1 MNAVYASDKSAKH
14 ESRPISA
21 LKSTYSVCPVCNR
34 QLPAK
39 LMYSERGGA
48 WHLRKICP
56 EHGRF
61 DAVVWRGKTLPEYTP
76 PKETLPPPCP
86 DECGL
91 CERHL
96 QSTCCLLVELTRR
109 CNLHCPICFADAD
122 NNAAD
127 TFKERSPAEWYDIF
141 RQQADEG
148 RTFIQ
153 LSGGEPTVRG
163 DLPEIVAAARKAGC
177 ENIQLNSNGLRLGA
191 EPDFTQRL
199 ADSGLDFVFM
209 QFDGVTDAPYAALR
223 GRPLLREKLAAIDA
237 CDKAN
242 LGVTLVPTIVP
253 GVNDTQIGAILQL
266 GLEHSP
272 AVRGVHYQPVS
283 YFGRYP
289 NSPRNRDRITLPE
302 IMAAIELQTRGLVR
316 RSDLTHSTCDHPRC
330 GFHGDFVVLPNRLA
344 ALTKKAQTRDNADC
358 CCSKPGKVSDEVLR
372 NRKFVARRW
381 KRTGTEDSENALI
394 DTLDGFLSRV
404 KSHGFTVTGMAFQD
418 RYTLDAEQLR
428 RCSLHVYDPDASRVM
443 PFCSYYNK

>member
-1 MNAVYASDKSAKH
+1 M
-14 ESRPISA
+14 
-21 LKSTYSVCPVCNR
+21 LKSTYSVCPVCNKL
-34 QLPAK
+34 LPAK
-39 LMYSERGGA
+39 LVYSERGGA

-61 DAVVWRGKTLPEYTP
+61 DAVTWRGKNLPPYTP
-76 PKETLPPPCP
+76 PQESSAPPCP
-86 DECGL
+86 SDCGL

-96 QSTCCLLVELTRR
+96 QSTCCLLVEVTHR
-109 CNLHCPICFADAD
+109 CNLRCPVCFADA
-122 NNAAD
+122 NNGTD
-127 TFKERSPAEWYDIF
+127 SFKERSPDEWYGIF
-141 RQQADEG
+141 KRQADEG

-153 LSGGEPTVRG
+153 LSGGEPTVRD

-191 EPDFTQRL
+191 EPDFTKRL

-209 QFDGVTDAPYAALR
+209 QFDGVTDAPYIALR
-223 GRPLLREKLAAIDA
+223 GRSLLKEKIAAIEA
-237 CDKAN
+237 CDRAK

-253 GVNDTQIGAILQL
+253 GVNADQIGAILQF
-266 GLEHSP
+266 GIERSP

-289 NSPRNRDRITLPE
+289 AAPRNRDRITLPE
-302 IMAAIELQTRGLVR
+302 VIAAIELQTRGLVR
-316 RSDLTHSTCDHPRC
+316 QSDLTHSTCDHPRC
-330 GFHGDFVVLPNRLA
+330 GFHGDFVVLPERIA
-344 ALTKKAQTRDNADC
+344 ALTKKAESKNNEDC
-358 CCSKPGKVSDEVLR
+358 CCSKSGEISEEVLR

-381 KRTGTEDSENALI
+381 KRNYTENSENISI
-394 DTLDGFLSRV
+394 DTFDGFLSRV

-418 RYTLDAEQLR
+418 RYTLDVEQLR
-428 RCSLHVYDPDASRVM
+428 RCSLHVYNPDSDQVV